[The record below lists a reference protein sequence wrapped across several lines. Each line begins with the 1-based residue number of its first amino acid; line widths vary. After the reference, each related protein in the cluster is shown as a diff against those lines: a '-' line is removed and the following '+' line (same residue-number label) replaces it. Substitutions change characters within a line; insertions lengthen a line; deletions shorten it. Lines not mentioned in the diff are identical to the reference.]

1 MIQHFPN
8 VEIIPD
14 KENDNPAIR
23 LYGRRFY
30 KDQTEIELLT
40 EFLLVFVS
48 PKTVGFREKMWQEAF
63 PDAQA
68 IQELAVSGGES
79 GLAYHPKPR
88 LILKLFS
95 FLGSSKVETRHRCH
109 AEKFRG
115 VTEQLKRQIDP
126 SSKIGTD
133 EALKLLEQV
142 MVGFVGVAQNRTWC
156 THSFLPVSAN
166 LIASETIWSPTEA
179 LKEKISSWDQ
189 AVSKGIFKY
198 SAHDFMARGGELL
211 FLQLL
216 NLFRCLET
224 DEVRDFKMLIGHSEQ
239 SGETF
244 LADLQN
250 GIREFLCRMPYLS
263 DLADWIESADFE
275 AASSGKDLKTKCGW
289 VPASTWPE
297 SYLFAYELVNI
308 LRATIDP
315 LEKLELLKLCAVF
328 QVLRTLSAQ
337 AARVCD
343 TDLSSCSHLSGPLG
357 FVWLITAPE
366 NSERPLKQASQKN
379 FAKIQEIIF
388 KAVRK
393 NDELYEAPKKIR
405 KKDRFKDGDEQ
416 SMDLFSKLGKKIGL
430 IVPWKGP
437 GARFTVNEILLRY
450 LTLSIVAP
458 GQRMTLTS
466 FQKNLFNHYGISI
479 GGEQLRKGVKW
490 TLADQDISVPYAE
503 QQWFEDALKASGFLI
518 QLSDAVSL
526 VHNPFKND

>member
-1 MIQHFPN
+1 MVQHFPSI
-8 VEIIPD
+8 EIIPD

-30 KDQTEIELLT
+30 KDQTDIELLA

-48 PKTVGFREKMWQEAF
+48 PKTVGGRKKTWQEAF

-68 IQELAVSGGES
+68 IAELAGSGAES

-95 FLGSSKVETRHRCH
+95 FLGSSKVETRHPCH
-109 AEKFRG
+109 GKKFES
-115 VTEQLKRQIDP
+115 VVEQLKARIDP
-126 SSKIGTD
+126 SGKIGRD
-133 EALKLLEQV
+133 EVLRLLEQV

-166 LIASETIWSPTEA
+166 LIASETIWSPTDA
-179 LKEKISSWDQ
+179 RREKISSWDE

-198 SAHDFMARGGELL
+198 TAYDFMARGGEVL

-216 NLFRCLET
+216 NLFRHLET
-224 DEVRDFKMLIGHSEQ
+224 NEFKDFRNRIGHDQQLSE
-239 SGETF
+239 T
-244 LADLQN
+244 LPTDLQN
-250 GIREFLCRMPYLS
+250 GIRDFLGKMPYIS
-263 DLADWIESADFE
+263 DLAAWIESVDSDV
-275 AASSGKDLKTKCGW
+275 ASNAKDLKTRCGW
-289 VPASTWPE
+289 IPVSTWPE
-297 SYLFAYELVNI
+297 SYLFAYELVNL
-308 LRATIDP
+308 LRAGIDP

-343 TDLSSCSHLSGPLG
+343 TDLSVYSHLSGPLG
-357 FVWLITAPE
+357 FVWLVTAPE
-366 NSERPLKQASQKN
+366 TSERPLKQASQKN

-393 NDELYEAPKKIR
+393 NDSLVGPSTVAR
-405 KKDRFKDGDEQ
+405 KKDRFKAADEQ
-416 SMDLFSKLGKKIGL
+416 SMDLFAKLGKKIGL
-430 IVPWKGP
+430 IIPWKGS
-437 GARFTVNEILLRY
+437 GTRFTLNEKLLRY

-466 FQKNLFNHYGISI
+466 FQKNLFNHYGLSI
-479 GGEQLRKGVKW
+479 AGEQLRKGVKW
-490 TLADQDISVPYAE
+490 TLANQDISVPYAE

-518 QLSDAVSL
+518 PLSDAVSMI
-526 VHNPFKND
+526 HNPF